1 MHLQEA
7 LSFFKKR
14 AAIEEEYGRQMTKL
28 AQSMMEGHDRQQL
41 VSDTL
46 TQSWISILKIHETI
60 GEQRL
65 KFGSE
70 ISEIA
75 EDISF
80 LIKDIDKKRKMVSLS
95 EQRQRK
101 KKNYHSVWGCT

>member
-1 MHLQEA
+1 LQEA

-14 AAIEEEYGRQMTKL
+14 AAIEEEYGRQLTKL
-28 AQSMMEGHDRQQL
+28 SQSMMEGHDRQQL

-46 TQSWISILKIHETI
+46 TQSWTNILKIHETI

-80 LIKDIDKKRKMVSLS
+80 LIKDIDKKRKTVSES
-95 EQRQRK
+95 IGTK
-101 KKNYHSVWGCT
+101 

>member
-1 MHLQEA
+1 
-7 LSFFKKR
+7 
-14 AAIEEEYGRQMTKL
+14 MTKL
-28 AQSMMEGHDRQQL
+28 AQSMMEGHDRQPL

-46 TQSWISILKIHETI
+46 TQSWTSILKIHETM

-75 EDISF
+75 EDIGF

-95 EQRQRK
+95 QHRK
-101 KKNYHSVWGCT
+101 KKKSYHS